1 MSENPINGRGAQM
14 NTRNKFLKRE
24 FVTEHLEGIDE
35 VFEVNPKTT
44 YFIDSPKKILN
55 KIVSPDLRGVYSMN
69 PYQGCEH
76 GCIYCYA
83 RNTHTYYGFS
93 AGIDFEQKIIVKVN
107 SPKVLEEAFDNKN
120 WQPTAVMLAGNTDI
134 YQPAERK
141 FKITRQL
148 LEVFLKYKNPV
159 SMITKNS
166 LILRDIDLLKEL
178 SKFNLVHVNIS
189 ITSLNEETRLA
200 MEPRT
205 ATAKQRL
212 KVVKELSSAG
222 IPVNVMIAPIIP
234 SLTCHEIP
242 EIMKHI
248 ADAGALSA
256 AYTMVRLN
264 GQIGEIFTDWITKQ
278 YPDRAERVLHQIK
291 EVHGGNLNDSQFG
304 RRMSG
309 EGKYAEA
316 IHKLFKLSKE
326 KYLKGRIFP
335 SLSTDHFKRPEKG
348 QLSIFS

>member
-1 MSENPINGRGAQM
+1 MSEDIIKGRGAQL

-35 VFEVNPKTT
+35 EFEANPKTT
-44 YFIDSPKKILN
+44 YYIDSPKKIIN
-55 KIVSPDLRGVYSMN
+55 KIESPDLRGMYSMN

-107 SPKVLEEAFDNKN
+107 AAKVLEEAFDKKTWVPN
-120 WQPTAVMLAGNTDI
+120 PIMLAGNTDI

-141 FKITRQL
+141 HKITRQL
-148 LEVFLKYKNPV
+148 LEVFLKYRNPV

-166 LILRDIDLLKEL
+166 LILRDIDLIKEL
-178 SKFNLVHVNIS
+178 ASLDLVHVNVS
-189 ITSLNEETRLA
+189 ITSLSEETRLA
-200 MEPRT
+200 LEPRT

-212 KVVKELSSAG
+212 KVVSELSSAG

-242 EIMKHI
+242 EIMKHV

-256 AYTMVRLN
+256 AYTIVRLN
-264 GQIGEIFTDWITKQ
+264 GQIGEIFTDWIRKA

-291 EVHGGNLNDSQFG
+291 DIHGGTLNDSQFG

-316 IHKLFKLSKE
+316 IALLFRIAKE
-326 KYLKGRIFP
+326 KYLKGRIYP
-335 SLSTDHFKRPEKG
+335 ALSTEHFKRPEKG
-348 QLSIFS
+348 QLFLFS

>member
-1 MSENPINGRGAQM
+1 MSDNPIKGRGAQM
-14 NTRNKFLKRE
+14 NTKNKFLKRE
-24 FVTEHLEGIDE
+24 FVIEHLEGIDE
-35 VFEVNPKTT
+35 EFVENPKTT
-44 YFIDSPKKILN
+44 YFIDSPKQILN
-55 KIVSPDLRGVYSMN
+55 KIVSPDLRGEYSMN

-93 AGIDFEQKIIVKVN
+93 AGIDFEQKIIVKIN

-120 WQPTAVMLAGNTDI
+120 WQPTSVMLAGNTDI

-141 FKITRQL
+141 YKITRQL

-159 SMITKNS
+159 SIITKNS

-178 SKFNLVHVNIS
+178 SKLNLVHVNIS
-189 ITSLNEETRLA
+189 ITSLNEETRLKL
-200 MEPRT
+200 EPRT

-212 KVVKELSSAG
+212 KVVQELSSAG

-242 EIMKHI
+242 EIMKQI

-278 YPDRAERVLHQIK
+278 YPDRAERVLNQIR
-291 EVHGGNLNDSQFG
+291 EVHGGSLNDSQFG

-316 IHKLFKLSKE
+316 INMLFKLAKE
-326 KYLKGRIFP
+326 KYLKGRIYP
-335 SLSTDHFKRPEKG
+335 PLSTEHFKRPEKG
-348 QLSIFS
+348 QLSIF